1 MEALNQLL
9 AASIP
14 VLQTLTVSG
23 RETRLRRREERSEWL
38 RGEEYEWKEEKE
50 KKKRDSRSG

>member
-1 MEALNQLL
+1 MEVRIMKALRSCD
-9 AASIP
+9 A
-14 VLQTLTVSG
+14 VTETLSG